1 MSMSRQRASAKKRH
15 RRMGCLAVRSEEKQP
30 VLGFDRIVD
39 NLAAALSMRGA
50 RKVATA
56 VLDRPLS
63 LAVDE
68 KKMDEVFAILGST
81 MASGAF
87 VSILGGLVGDRAG
100 EDGRMGCALL
110 YVRVA
115 GVQGPA
121 KGDTKDGLPAVQGV
135 VKKQG
140 GAVRFSESA
149 SDGEIRLSLYLPLHG
164 SQTGPSINDPA
175 ASSRVSRTAS
185 ESEF

>member
-1 MSMSRQRASAKKRH
+1 MEESLMSISRQRASAKGRH
-15 RRMGCLAVRSEEKQP
+15 RHIGRLAARFQEKPP

-39 NLAAALSMRGA
+39 NLAAALSSGGA

-56 VLDRPLS
+56 VLDKPLS

-68 KKMDEVFAILGST
+68 KKMDEVFAILGNT

-87 VSILGGLVGDRAG
+87 VSILGGLVGSRTG
-100 EDGRMGCALL
+100 EDGRIGCALL
-110 YVRVA
+110 SVRVA
-115 GVQGPA
+115 GVQGTP
-121 KGDTKDGLPAVQGV
+121 KEDMGNNLPAVQGV

-149 SDGEIRLSLYLPLHG
+149 ADGEIRFSLYLPLHG
-164 SQTGPSINDPA
+164 SQTGPFA
-175 ASSRVSRTAS
+175 RQG
-185 ESEF
+185 

>member
-1 MSMSRQRASAKKRH
+1 MSISRQRASAKNRH
-15 RRMGCLAVRSEEKQP
+15 RPIGCLPVRSQDKP
-30 VLGFDRIVD
+30 PILGFDRVID
-39 NLAAALSMRGA
+39 NLAAALSKSGA

-68 KKMDEVFAILGST
+68 KKMDEAFAILGNT

-87 VSILGGLVGDRAG
+87 VSILGGLVGNGAG

-110 YVRVA
+110 SVSVA
-115 GVQGPA
+115 GVQGTA
-121 KGDTKDGLPAVQGV
+121 KGGMGENLPAVQGV

-140 GAVRFSESA
+140 GSVRFSEGP
-149 SDGEIRLSLYLPLHG
+149 DGEMRLSLYLPLHG
-164 SQTGPSINDPA
+164 SQTGPFA
-175 ASSRVSRTAS
+175 RQG
-185 ESEF
+185 

>member
-1 MSMSRQRASAKKRH
+1 MSISRQRASAKNRH
-15 RRMGCLAVRSEEKQP
+15 RPIGCLPVRSREKP
-30 VLGFDRIVD
+30 SLLGFDRIVD
-39 NLAAALSMRGA
+39 NLAAALSQRGA

-68 KKMDEVFAILGST
+68 KKMDEVFAILGNT

-87 VSILGGLVGDRAG
+87 VSILGGLVGNRTG

-110 YVRVA
+110 SVRVA
-115 GVQGPA
+115 GVQGAA
-121 KGDTKDGLPAVQGV
+121 KGDMGGDLPAVQGV

-140 GAVRFSESA
+140 GSVRLSEGP
-149 SDGEIRLSLYLPLHG
+149 DGEIRFSLYLPLHG
-164 SQTGPSINDPA
+164 SQTGPF
-175 ASSRVSRTAS
+175 RETR
-185 ESEF
+185 